1 MDTIKVMLSTIKS
14 VFLGIG
20 VWIVLIMFNTRSGEP
35 GLNTVKMILDIML
48 AALIVKN
55 IAIERKV
62 AIGAAVLSAVITF
75 LEINPLVEFLL
86 LMVVII
92 AGGTALFYFSSGHT
106 PTDAF
111 VHERRDRV
119 ADFPGAVAGY
129 WEEKNRLNPWF
140 EQYSYSSEEGVS
152 IKKGFLSRTYINI
165 PTNHTR
171 MRIDQSVFQRMVGL
185 CDVSFFNNFN
195 GELYGDEILHNIKIQ
210 SAQILRN
217 MI

>member
-106 PTDAF
+106 PIDAF

-195 GELYGDEILHNIKIQ
+195 GELYGDETLHNIKIQ

>member
-1 MDTIKVMLSTIKS
+1 MDTIKIMISTIKS
-14 VFLGIG
+14 VFVGIG
-20 VWIVLIMFNTRSGEP
+20 VWIVLIMFNTRSGEQ
-35 GLNTVKMILDIML
+35 GLNTFKMILDIML
-48 AALIVKN
+48 AALIVKY

-62 AIGAAVLSAVITF
+62 AIGVAVSSAVITF
-75 LEINPLVEFLL
+75 LEINPLLEFLL

-92 AGGTALFYFSSGHT
+92 AGGSALFYFSSSHA
-106 PTDAF
+106 PTDTF
-111 VHERRDRV
+111 VHERRDRA
-119 ADFPGAVAGY
+119 ADFSGVVAGY
-129 WEEKNRLNPWF
+129 WKEKNRLNPWF

-165 PTNHTR
+165 PTTHIR
-171 MRIDQSVFQRMVGL
+171 MRIDQSVFQRMIGL

-195 GELYGDEILHNIKIQ
+195 GELYGDEILHNIKMQ

>member
-1 MDTIKVMLSTIKS
+1 MDTIKIMISTIKS
-14 VFLGIG
+14 VFVGIG

-35 GLNTVKMILDIML
+35 GLNTFKMIFDIML

-62 AIGAAVLSAVITF
+62 AFSVAVSSAVITF
-75 LEINPLVEFLL
+75 LEINPLLEFLL

-92 AGGTALFYFSSGHT
+92 AGGSALFYFSSSHA
-106 PTDAF
+106 PTDTF
-111 VHERRDRV
+111 VHERRDRA
-119 ADFPGAVAGY
+119 ADFSGVVARY
-129 WEEKNRLNPWF
+129 WKEKNRLNPWF

-165 PTNHTR
+165 PTTHIR
-171 MRIDQSVFQRMVGL
+171 MRIDQSVFQRMIGL

-195 GELYGDEILHNIKIQ
+195 GELYGEEILHNIKMQ
-210 SAQILRN
+210 SAQV
-217 MI
+217 